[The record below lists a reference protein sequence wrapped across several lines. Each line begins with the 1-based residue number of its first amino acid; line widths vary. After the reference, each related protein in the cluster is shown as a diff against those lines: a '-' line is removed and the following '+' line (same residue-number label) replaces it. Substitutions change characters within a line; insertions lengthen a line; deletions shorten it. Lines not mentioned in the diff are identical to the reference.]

1 MGGGREE
8 GLAKEGGAVGVPSA
22 QAPRGAG
29 WVGGAGLGAPLAAAA
44 AASSLCVLAT
54 RATFPGEV
62 GKLGLGTSRQLAVK
76 VLLGSK
82 LSFKAVALS
91 VDIRSRG
98 FGVKIV
104 LCHHPK

>member
-1 MGGGREE
+1 MGEGRRGWRRRAAPSVSRVRRRRVGPGGG
-8 GLAKEGGAVGVPSA
+8 
-22 QAPRGAG
+22 
-29 WVGGAGLGAPLAAAA
+29 VGGAGLGAPLAAAA

-76 VLLGSK
+76 VLLGGK
-82 LSFKAVALS
+82 LAFKAVALS

-104 LCHHPK
+104 LCHPK

>member
-1 MGGGREE
+1 MPSVSRVRRRRVGPGGG
-8 GLAKEGGAVGVPSA
+8 G
-22 QAPRGAG
+22 
-29 WVGGAGLGAPLAAAA
+29 VGGAGLGAPLAAAA

-76 VLLGSK
+76 VLLGGK
-82 LSFKAVALS
+82 LAFKAVALS

-104 LCHHPK
+104 LCHPK